1 MGSVKNS
8 PQQDVVFQV
17 VDWSTSFDEVETE
30 DDPILKYVIRMFGL
44 TKEGLKVFVKVENF
58 NPYFYVKVP
67 ENWDKHKVEILLSV
81 VKDKIQYIDSKS
93 NTTGV
98 ANSLKDWEFEDK
110 HIFKEFTNYKLFKFI
125 KLIFYS
131 HQGFNAYRSAFN
143 KKINHPLLLK
153 SKTGV
158 EYEAFETNIDP
169 MLRFM
174 HEQDLNSVGTIRI
187 SKYKT
192 LTGDANI
199 STDDISISTNWKNV
213 LPVQD
218 KTINKIVTAAW
229 DLECTS
235 CDGNFPQ
242 ASRPDDKIIQIG
254 TTYCRF
260 GEDDCYLKTIITL
273 KTCDPIEG
281 VEVIQCATE
290 KELLLAWTRLIVR
303 TNPDV
308 LAGYN
313 IYGFDYPYLEARARL
328 LGCYTAFCKLS
339 RIKNVQCPY
348 IEKDL
353 SSAALGKNIL
363 YYFQIE
369 GRVNID
375 VMKVVQRDYK
385 LGSYKL
391 DNVAA
396 EFIRDKIKFLDVGD
410 NNELIAED
418 NCVHKTPNIIP
429 NANENTTT
437 IYTKGIYGLEVDRF
451 IKICFNDGL
460 SDNSYKNDSKFKV
473 LKIAPKSAKIDDNVY
488 DTIVI
493 DGILEDEALM
503 LDKYTVFWSQ
513 AKDDVSAHDIFRM
526 QEETSKER
534 SIIAKYCIA
543 EGTPIMTTNSCVP
556 IETLNNYNNNMLS
569 WHEEKKGLVYSKQA
583 KFFDNG
589 HRECVELTFED
600 GTTLT
605 CTGDHKILTSNN
617 TWVKAED
624 LELNTDKIVK
634 SFTLPVSNIVNDII
648 QYSDWHFNEYNLKN
662 DIEYNRTMAYM
673 RILGYVLTDGTITK
687 DRANVYMGT
696 ELDAINIGNDMKML
710 TGKDI
715 NIRKVTNTFSITLPR
730 SLSKGYLSIPG
741 IPVGGRVQQDS
752 GFPKFLLED
761 DCPLPVIRE
770 FLGGLFGG
778 DGNIVCFGV
787 EKFTNCGFSQT
798 KSIKYLDSLKKMMND
813 LSKLLLKFNIKSSI
827 QNPKEVATWQNDK
840 NFSITL
846 CIDMES
852 LPIFEQNIGV
862 RYCLNKNIRLAVAS
876 SYYKL
881 KQKVSEQANWV
892 VNKTIQIKNDNN
904 YKDYKKAMFQ
914 AHDLLRQ
921 QEPIYNEHY
930 SLPDN
935 NTIRS
940 RVNSGRLNSIEIPMK
955 KKHFPSV
962 RDYLINCGALS
973 YFINSDGGHP
983 YSVKKDDTLIPTYN
997 LKIIGRKSVGI
1008 KKVYDMEIENNH
1020 SYIAGGIV
1028 VHNCIQDC
1036 VLVNKLINK
1045 LQIITN
1051 NCAMANVCHVP
1062 LSYIFLRGQGVK
1074 CLSLVSKKC
1083 RERNHLIPI
1092 IKRPYVDKKKKKEE
1106 DAKKTKA
1113 ELKAEKEAEDLL
1125 YGYEGATVFTPKTGI
1140 YFDDPIPVLDYNSLY
1155 PSSMIAGNFS
1165 QECKVTNPAYANLPD
1180 YYYDDV
1186 TYTNKDGTTKTCTF
1200 ARPKD
1205 DKKKRG
1211 VLIEVLIDLLNARAA
1226 TRKLQKTETDDFKWN
1241 ILESLQLAYKIS
1253 ANSIYGQTGA
1263 RTSSIYDKD
1272 VAACTTTVGRKM
1284 LNVARIFTEI
1294 LFKKVVDIIQSG
1306 DKEGYETFMEMLFD
1320 KQIDELIGKDN
1331 IKILK
1336 TDPTGDRYQYLSIF
1350 KNNKT
1355 PPGPKFV
1362 DPVLKLTNQSDY
1374 TNWFY
1379 ESIQKTLKTY
1389 VINPD
1394 VIYGDTDSIFINFL
1408 IRDEGKI
1415 IDGIESLGISIELGK
1430 LCSSLLHK
1438 IIPHPQN
1445 MGYEKTFY
1453 PFVILSKKRYV
1464 GEKYEFN
1471 TVDHYQSSMGIC
1483 LKRRDYA
1490 PIVKIVFGGIVRSIL
1505 QDKSKD
1511 IAIKFVKETLNSIFT
1526 GKYGI
1531 DKFLMSKTLKGPAM
1545 TKTERKIEQNKSKD
1559 DRYYADR
1566 TRMVHAVLA
1575 DRMADRDKGSAPQ
1588 SNDRVPFVYIRTEGE
1603 IEVQGDRVE
1612 HPDYIL
1618 EHKLEIDYVFYITNQ
1633 ILNPC
1638 VQFLEHL
1645 IPNPEKLF
1653 EACIIKEMNRREGK
1667 RPLGYYFKLLE
1678 EIQNAKNKDA
1688 FVDEDDDD
1696 EEDEDEKSF
1705 TKIFVKNFDVVEDLT
1720 DKKVLV
1726 HKGGPKKRVTNTAVK
1741 KKGKTINVKN
1751 KKMDD
1756 NGGFSL

>member
-534 SIIAKYCIA
+534 AIIAKY
-543 EGTPIMTTNSCVP
+543 
-556 IETLNNYNNNMLS
+556 
-569 WHEEKKGLVYSKQA
+569 
-583 KFFDNG
+583 
-589 HRECVELTFED
+589 
-600 GTTLT
+600 
-605 CTGDHKILTSNN
+605 
-617 TWVKAED
+617 
-624 LELNTDKIVK
+624 
-634 SFTLPVSNIVNDII
+634 
-648 QYSDWHFNEYNLKN
+648 
-662 DIEYNRTMAYM
+662 
-673 RILGYVLTDGTITK
+673 
-687 DRANVYMGT
+687 
-696 ELDAINIGNDMKML
+696 
-710 TGKDI
+710 
-715 NIRKVTNTFSITLPR
+715 
-730 SLSKGYLSIPG
+730 
-741 IPVGGRVQQDS
+741 
-752 GFPKFLLED
+752 
-761 DCPLPVIRE
+761 
-770 FLGGLFGG
+770 
-778 DGNIVCFGV
+778 
-787 EKFTNCGFSQT
+787 
-798 KSIKYLDSLKKMMND
+798 
-813 LSKLLLKFNIKSSI
+813 
-827 QNPKEVATWQNDK
+827 
-840 NFSITL
+840 
-846 CIDMES
+846 
-852 LPIFEQNIGV
+852 
-862 RYCLNKNIRLAVAS
+862 
-876 SYYKL
+876 
-881 KQKVSEQANWV
+881 
-892 VNKTIQIKNDNN
+892 
-904 YKDYKKAMFQ
+904 
-914 AHDLLRQ
+914 
-921 QEPIYNEHY
+921 
-930 SLPDN
+930 
-935 NTIRS
+935 
-940 RVNSGRLNSIEIPMK
+940 
-955 KKHFPSV
+955 
-962 RDYLINCGALS
+962 
-973 YFINSDGGHP
+973 
-983 YSVKKDDTLIPTYN
+983 
-997 LKIIGRKSVGI
+997 
-1008 KKVYDMEIENNH
+1008 
-1020 SYIAGGIV
+1020 
-1028 VHNCIQDC
+1028 CIQDC

-1294 LFKKVVDIIQSG
+1294 LFKKVVDIIQSD

-1362 DPVLKLTNQSDY
+1362 DPALKLTNQSDY